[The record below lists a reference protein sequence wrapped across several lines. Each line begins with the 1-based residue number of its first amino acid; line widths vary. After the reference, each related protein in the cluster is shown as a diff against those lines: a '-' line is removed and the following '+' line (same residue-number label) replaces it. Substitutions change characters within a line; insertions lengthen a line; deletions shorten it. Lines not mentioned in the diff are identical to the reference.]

1 MSQSI
6 LWLGSQDS
14 YEIFKSAM
22 DKADAHPRF
31 SADADGEEK
40 WLENLMYSRMVSVQ
54 DGVGILTISGSLI
67 TGTAGYMVF
76 YGVVGYD
83 DIRKML
89 AKLVADQGVQS
100 ILLVMNSGGG
110 SVGGVMDAGELATR
124 VSKVK
129 PMVTYTGSIMASA
142 ALWLGAS
149 TEFVMASQTAV
160 VGSIGVLQVHIEYS
174 KQMENDGITATVIRG
189 GEFKALAN
197 RYEPLTEVAKENM
210 EAQAKHLE
218 DVFISYMADRRQVNK
233 QVALDKFGK
242 GREFVGSQAKSAGLV
257 DKIGSLEDA
266 FMKAQALGREK
277 FGTKAKA
284 GVPNNRRVQAS
295 ATADIGNMQ
304 HNAAISEGNG
314 NMTQALTTEQLTAM
328 AAGVTLGEEQTD
340 NQEASTEDTA
350 TPEEKSAETLA
361 TTEAPPAADAMAV
374 LKEMLADAQTQL
386 ASAKVELGNLQ
397 ATLDA
402 QKPQF
407 EAAIEVVRSSVRT
420 MGLHFGIKKE
430 AVAAMSAT
438 EVLAEHSKVAEQF
451 KEKFKTAAVAA
462 TATAEDTKADK
473 PTQAAVDHRLMAY
486 AAKLTSGKR

>member
-1 MSQSI
+1 MPQSI

-110 SVGGVMDAGELATR
+110 SVGGVMDAGELVTR

-174 KQMENDGITATVIRG
+174 KQMENDGVKATVIRG

-210 EAQAKHLE
+210 EAQASHLE
-218 DVFISYMADRRQVNK
+218 DVFISYMADRRQVSK

-277 FGTKAKA
+277 FGAKAKA

-295 ATADIGNMQ
+295 VTADIGNMP

-328 AAGVTLGEEQTD
+328 AAGVTLGDEQTET
-340 NQEASTEDTA
+340 QEASTEGAAVTEDAPAKTDA
-350 TPEEKSAETLA
+350 S
-361 TTEAPPAADAMAV
+361 TEAPAADAMAV

-407 EAAIEVVRSSVRT
+407 DAAIEIVRSSVRT

-462 TATAEDTKADK
+462 TATAEDTQTNKSV
-473 PTQAAVDHRLMAY
+473 QAAVDHRLMAY